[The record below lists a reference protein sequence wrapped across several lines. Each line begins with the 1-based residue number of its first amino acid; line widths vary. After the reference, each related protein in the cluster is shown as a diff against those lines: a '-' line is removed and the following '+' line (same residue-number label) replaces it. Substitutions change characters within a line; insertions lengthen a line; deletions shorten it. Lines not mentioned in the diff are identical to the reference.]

1 MDKTT
6 MIFPPAEAAVLLQVK
21 GVGPTV
27 IRRLE
32 QIGISSLAQLQY
44 CEVSTLAQTV
54 ADLLRS
60 SCWKNSPQ
68 AKAALVG
75 AIAAARHYCAEET
88 SHEQIGRLDSGHA
101 TML

>member
-1 MDKTT
+1 MVFTE
-6 MIFPPAEAAVLLQVK
+6 AEAAVLLQVK

-32 QIGISSLAQLQY
+32 QIGISSLAQLQH

-54 ADLLRS
+54 ADLLQS

-68 AKAALVG
+68 AKAALAG
-75 AIAAARHYCAEET
+75 AIAAARHCSAENA
-88 SHEQIGRLDSGHA
+88 SQ
-101 TML
+101 